1 MTDGHKYLSDKVK
14 SIGLMPEEKIE
25 LEKLS
30 RDYRA
35 DYKKKLVVFM
45 ILCQNLKYDNLRRQT
60 WKQNLI

>member
-35 DYKKKLVVFM
+35 DYKK
-45 ILCQNLKYDNLRRQT
+45 N
-60 WKQNLI
+60 W